1 MARGMHPRGVRMGG
15 GMKFL
20 KILAISYL
28 IKTLIVGVAWLFVP
42 DLPSRTMDAVR
53 SAWTWLDWESTPSA
67 AAYSETIS
75 SPRGPSDS
83 KQQ

>member
-1 MARGMHPRGVRMGG
+1 
-15 GMKFL
+15 MKFL
-20 KILAISYL
+20 KVLVVTYL

-42 DLPSRTMDAVR
+42 DLPARTIGMFR
-53 SAWTWLDWESTPSA
+53 SAWSWLDQGSA
-67 AAYSETIS
+67 PKAAYSETIS